1 MPNARIASCLRT
13 GPKSLHSAFSRTRH
27 AERYAAFGIALI
39 RCRRIVVIEAPFCV
53 MEFAEN
59 CYPMFAQS
67 SLTEEKK
74 QGMEWRWLVS
84 DQRCN
89 LVILTY
95 REAV

>member
-1 MPNARIASCLRT
+1 
-13 GPKSLHSAFSRTRH
+13 
-27 AERYAAFGIALI
+27 
-39 RCRRIVVIEAPFCV
+39 

-59 CYPMFAQS
+59 FYPMLAQS
-67 SLTEEKK
+67 SLTEEEK
-74 QGMEWRWLVS
+74 QGMKWRWVVS

>member
-1 MPNARIASCLRT
+1 
-13 GPKSLHSAFSRTRH
+13 
-27 AERYAAFGIALI
+27 
-39 RCRRIVVIEAPFCV
+39 